1 MRSCWWRI
9 SFEGQDHKNVIK
21 LQQQEKRLVVGEKE
35 TFLHVKTQIYIQ
47 LLFVV
52 AVERKISF
60 KLDACDICVRCRYV
74 GQKYGCRK
82 NVDFFVCF

>member
-1 MRSCWWRI
+1 M
-9 SFEGQDHKNVIK
+9 K
-21 LQQQEKRLVVGEKE
+21 KE
-35 TFLHVKTQIYIQ
+35 TFLHVKTQIYTQ

-52 AVERKISF
+52 AVERKISL

-82 NVDFFVCF
+82 NVDFFCVLLNTVKRVKPQHSVR